1 MAKESTRTTR
11 LKSASSK
18 QQHPTCL
25 HMDKSDETEQ
35 ASKPTSVP
43 LLVQTSESASVKCT
57 MVGGV
62 EGQESGQDQ
71 SLMIAVWVSCSENPM
86 NKQMTYALIDCQSN
100 ATFVIEKL
108 RQELRLEGVKSHLLL
123 STLHEE
129 NEVVSHKVKGLVM
142 MDIKHQKNIPLP
154 QVFRRQTIL
163 SKSSQIPK
171 LDVAMC
177 WEHLKPIASELMP
190 YKKDVEVGLL
200 IGTNCP
206 RAIKL

>member
-1 MAKESTRTTR
+1 
-11 LKSASSK
+11 
-18 QQHPTCL
+18 
-25 HMDKSDETEQ
+25 
-35 ASKPTSVP
+35 
-43 LLVQTSESASVKCT
+43 
-57 MVGGV
+57 
-62 EGQESGQDQ
+62 
-71 SLMIAVWVSCSENPM
+71 M
-86 NKQMTYALIDCQSN
+86 NKQMTYALTDCQSN

-108 RQELRLEGVKSHLLL
+108 RQELRLEGVKSQLLL

-129 NEVVSHKVKGLVM
+129 NEVVSHRVKALIV

-154 QVFRRQTIL
+154 QVFRRQTIPF
-163 SKSSQIPK
+163 KSSQIPK
-171 LDVAMC
+171 PDVAMC